1 MLKYIEEFKKYV
13 AITGFR
19 NVKIGNADNFLK
31 TVKKKKAVNVDVQ
44 FFDAKF
50 VATWQHLYFA
60 VLNALKTFKNRE
72 NISKSLGMEIM
83 LYASA
88 QRQISRA
95 LEMMGV
101 KDGTKNMAV
110 VVVGDDS
117 KDVESALTMIS
128 EQIDGEQDDKVLE
141 LWNGKTD
148 IVQKTFQISEIEID
162 TVMKKGDFEKALVDL
177 VIERVAL
184 LATER

>member
-13 AITGFR
+13 AIIGFR
-19 NVKIGNADNFLK
+19 NVKIGNTDKFLK
-31 TVKKKKAVNVDVQ
+31 IIRGKKSRKIDVQ
-44 FFDAKF
+44 FFDAEF

-60 VLNALKTFKNRE
+60 VLNALKAFNNRE
-72 NISKSLGMEIM
+72 NISRSLGMEIM

-101 KDGTKNMAV
+101 KNGTKNIGI
-110 VVVGDDS
+110 VVVGDNS
-117 KDVESALTMIS
+117 EDVESALIMIS
-128 EQIDGEQDDKVLE
+128 EQIDGKQDDRVLE
-141 LWNGKTD
+141 LREDK
-148 IVQKTFQISEIEID
+148 KSALKSAFQISEVEVNAVAEKD
-162 TVMKKGDFEKALVDL
+162 DLEKALIDL